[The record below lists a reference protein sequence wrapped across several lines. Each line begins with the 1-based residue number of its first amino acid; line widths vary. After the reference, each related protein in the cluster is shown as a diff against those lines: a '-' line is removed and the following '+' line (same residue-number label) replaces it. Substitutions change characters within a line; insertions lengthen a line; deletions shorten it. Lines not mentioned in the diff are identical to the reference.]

1 MNRDSRSNTDQIL
14 DLLLDAL
21 TERQAA
27 RDRTAETSRRLAGP
41 ALPPLRPPAEQ
52 RLEPAAPREAPTTH
66 LPLAPPPAPAIE
78 EAATPEDVAEG
89 PRPPRAAWSAL
100 LAGAGDN
107 DWPEA
112 VKPGGQEAL
121 ALEEPLP
128 PIQLDRMLR
137 RLAVALVLLL
147 VAVNIPFNR
156 SGFSLA
162 RAMPDAQSLIVRD
175 GLVLMGSGEKIYVLE
190 NNQKRWITTLDAF
203 EWHGYR
209 WEQVNLVDDA
219 FLDRFGDGRPLYVL
233 LKCQQS
239 DHIYALENGHKR
251 WIRDIDTFV
260 AEGFVWQDVKF
271 VGCSDLRRLPTG
283 VPIPPDAGSSPEP

>member
-1 MNRDSRSNTDQIL
+1 MSRDNRSKTDQIL

-27 RDRTAETSRRLAGP
+27 RDRTAETSRHLAGP
-41 ALPPLRPPAEQ
+41 ALPPLPAPAEQ
-52 RLEPAAPREAPTTH
+52 RLEPEEPRA
-66 LPLAPPPAPAIE
+66 APPPTRPPVAPLPTPAV
-78 EAATPEDVAEG
+78 EAGPPNDVAAG
-89 PRPPRAAWSAL
+89 SRPPQAEWPAL

-112 VKPGGQEAL
+112 VKAGGREAA

-137 RLAVALVLLL
+137 RLAVALTLLL
-147 VAVNIPFNR
+147 IVVNIPFNR
-156 SGFSLA
+156 SDLSLA

-175 GLVLMGSGEKIYVLE
+175 GLVLKGSGEKIYVLE
-190 NNQKRWITTLDAF
+190 NNQKRWITTLEAF

-219 FLDRFGDGRPLYVL
+219 FLDRFADGRPIYVL
-233 LKCQQS
+233 LKCQLS
-239 DHIYALENGHKR
+239 AHIYALEDGHKR
-251 WIRDIDTFV
+251 WIKDIETFK
-260 AEGFVWQDVKF
+260 AEGFLWQDVKF
-271 VGCSDLRRLPTG
+271 IGCSELRRLPTG
-283 VPIPPDAGSSPEP
+283 VPIPADAGPAPEP